1 MPCENS
7 ARKRSKTMAFRCT
20 PEEHK
25 LICEM
30 AAWSGMLRQ
39 DYIIARLTD
48 TEVEVRPSV
57 SMQKALKDSMV
68 ELAKEVKLA
77 ASYGELSYSLPFTKV
92 VKKGGDIAPGKQEF
106 GLEVFDVGVGQI
118 EDYSDVTIT
127 ATVATN
133 GEGEYESAL
142 TIQGPK
148 KQVDNITCEGF
159 CVREKSTGI
168 ANWTYSDA
176 VYQIFCNDGAT
187 DNQGT
192 AQPSFEV
199 FPVELVATDSGEFY
213 EKTQDTPVDVMTS
226 ENVYTE
232 KAAPAE
238 DTKPTE
244 GSDPNANNKSDA
256 GDKPAAA
263 TPRTGDGNAPIIAI
277 VALVIVASALFASAL
292 RMKKY

>member
-1 MPCENS
+1 M
-7 ARKRSKTMAFRCT
+7 T
-20 PEEHK
+20 
-25 LICEM
+25 
-30 AAWSGMLRQ
+30 
-39 DYIIARLTD
+39 
-48 TEVEVRPSV
+48 
-57 SMQKALKDSMV
+57 
-68 ELAKEVKLA
+68 
-77 ASYGELSYSLPFTKV
+77 YSLPFTKV
-92 VKKGGDIAPGKQEF
+92 VKKGGDIAPVKQEF
-106 GLEVFDVGVGQI
+106 ELEIFDVGVGQI
-118 EDYSDVTIT
+118 EDYSNVTIT

-133 GEGEYESAL
+133 GEGEYESNL

-159 CVREKSTGI
+159 YVREKNTRI

-192 AQPSFEV
+192 AQPSFEI
-199 FPVELVATDSGEFY
+199 FPVELVATDNGEFL
-213 EKTQDTPVDVMTS
+213 EKTQDTPVGVMTF

-232 KAAPAE
+232 KTTPAE

-263 TPRTGDGNAPIIAI
+263 TPHTGDGNAPIIAI
-277 VALVIVASALFASAL
+277 AALLIAAGALFASAL
-292 RMKKY
+292 RMQKR

>member
-1 MPCENS
+1 M
-7 ARKRSKTMAFRCT
+7 F
-20 PEEHK
+20 
-25 LICEM
+25 
-30 AAWSGMLRQ
+30 
-39 DYIIARLTD
+39 
-48 TEVEVRPSV
+48 PSV
-57 SMQKALKDSMV
+57 H
-68 ELAKEVKLA
+68 
-77 ASYGELSYSLPFTKV
+77 KV

-106 GLEVFDVGVGQI
+106 ELEVFDVGVGQI
-118 EDYSDVTIT
+118 EDYRDVTIT

-159 CVREKSTGI
+159 CVREKNTVI

-199 FPVELVATDSGEFY
+199 FPVELVATDSGEFFG
-213 EKTQDTPVDVMTS
+213 KTQDTPIDVMTF

-232 KAAPAE
+232 KTAPAE
-238 DTKPTE
+238 DTNQQRAAVPTPTSKPA
-244 GSDPNANNKSDA
+244 SD
-256 GDKPAAA
+256 DKTAAA
-263 TPRTGDGNAPIIAI
+263 TLIRVMAMHRLSQSPHC
-277 VALVIVASALFASAL
+277 
-292 RMKKY
+292 

>member
-1 MPCENS
+1 MAVDSEGTSIDLIEHDGAEQAKGFLHLYKNIHFIIGE
-7 ARKRSKTMAFRCT
+7 KTVT
-20 PEEHK
+20 
-25 LICEM
+25 
-30 AAWSGMLRQ
+30 
-39 DYIIARLTD
+39 
-48 TEVEVRPSV
+48 
-57 SMQKALKDSMV
+57 
-68 ELAKEVKLA
+68 
-77 ASYGELSYSLPFTKV
+77 YSLPFTKV

-106 GLEVFDVGVGQI
+106 ELEVFDVGVGQI

-127 ATVATN
+127 ATVTTN

-159 CVREKSTGI
+159 CVREKNTGI

-176 VYQIFCNDGAT
+176 AYQIFCNDGAT

-213 EKTQDTPVDVMTS
+213 EKTQDTPVDVMTF

-238 DTKPTE
+238 DAKPAE
-244 GSDPNANNKSDA
+244 GSDPNASNKPAAD
-256 GDKPAAA
+256 DKPAAA
-263 TPRTGDGNAPIIAI
+263 TPHTSDASTPFVAIA
-277 VALVIVASALFASAL
+277 ALLIAATALLASILAT
-292 RMKKY
+292 KKR